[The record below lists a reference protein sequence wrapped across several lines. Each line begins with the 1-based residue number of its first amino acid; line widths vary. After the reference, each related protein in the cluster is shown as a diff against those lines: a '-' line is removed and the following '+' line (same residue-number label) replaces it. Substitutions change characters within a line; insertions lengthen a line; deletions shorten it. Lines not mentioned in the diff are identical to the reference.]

1 MFYHKRAHYHPGNTP
16 LVGWLKVYMIP
27 QIIGMDV
34 PVEFLQNVPEVH
46 KLKLLKDN
54 ETFRERGKSKEKG
67 DDNEMQVEQHKRQ
80 NKQKKSKGKQM
91 VVDESIVEWSG
102 QKENG

>member
-1 MFYHKRAHYHPGNTP
+1 
-16 LVGWLKVYMIP
+16 MIP

-67 DDNEMQVEQHKRQ
+67 DDNEMQVEKDKTNRKNQKA
-80 NKQKKSKGKQM
+80 NKWLLMKVLSNEVAKKKMG
-91 VVDESIVEWSG
+91 
-102 QKENG
+102 N

>member
-1 MFYHKRAHYHPGNTP
+1 
-16 LVGWLKVYMIP
+16 MIP

-91 VVDESIVEWSG
+91 VVDESIVE
-102 QKENG
+102 